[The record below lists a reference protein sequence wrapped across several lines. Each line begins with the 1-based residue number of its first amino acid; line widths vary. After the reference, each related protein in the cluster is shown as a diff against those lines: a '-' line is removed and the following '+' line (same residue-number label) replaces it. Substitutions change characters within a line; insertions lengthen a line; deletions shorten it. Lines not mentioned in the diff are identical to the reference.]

1 MASTGAAHR
10 TGVLLLTR
18 NFPPLW
24 GGMERLNW
32 NLARQLAQRAPLGI
46 VGPEGCA
53 REAPAQAAVSEVPL
67 RPLWRFLLLAS
78 AKGLGMAR
86 QARPQWVLAGSGLT
100 APLAWLAARAAGAR
114 CAAYVHGLDLAVA
127 HPLYRTLWFAAL
139 RRMDAVIANSHAS
152 AELARAL
159 GVPPQRLSVVYPG
172 VDVAVPDS
180 GARERFRRQHGLGD
194 APVLLSVGRLSERK
208 GLREFVSEVLPGI
221 ARSRPG
227 VRLVVVGDVPAAALH
242 AKAQSISSIEQAA
255 QAAGVGHCLMML
267 GRRFGEELTDAY
279 AAADVHVFPVRQIPG
294 DPEGFGMVAIEAAAQ
309 GVATVAYATGG
320 VVDAVAHGVSG
331 LLVPPGDAQGFAAAV
346 VRILDAPPDAAGVR
360 AFALGFAWERFG
372 SQVWAALQGP
382 QPDRG
387 AAQ

>member
-1 MASTGAAHR
+1 MASTGPSHR
-10 TGVLLLTR
+10 SGVVLLTR

-32 NLARQLAQRAPLGI
+32 NLAMQLAQRAPVGI
-46 VGPEGCA
+46 VGPEGCV
-53 REAPAQAAVSEVPL
+53 RDAPARAAVAEVSL

-78 AKGLGMAR
+78 WKGLTMAR
-86 QARPQWVLAGSGLT
+86 RARPQWVLAGSGLT
-100 APLAWLAARAAGAR
+100 APLAWLAARGAGAR

-152 AELARAL
+152 AELARGI
-159 GVPPQRLSVVYPG
+159 GVAPQRLSVVHPG
-172 VDVAVPDS
+172 VEVAAHDA

-208 GLREFVSEVLPGI
+208 GLREFVSEVLPDI
-221 ARSRPG
+221 ARRKPG

-242 AKAQSISSIEQAA
+242 ARAQSIPSIERAA
-255 QAAGVGHCLMML
+255 QAAGVGHCLLML

-279 AAADVHVFPVRQIPG
+279 AAADVHVFPVRQIPD

-320 VVDAVAHGVSG
+320 VVDAVEHGVSG
-331 LLVPPGDAQGFAAAV
+331 LLVAPGDAQGFASAV
-346 VRILDAPPDAAGVR
+346 QRILESPLDADRVR
-360 AFALGFAWERFG
+360 EFARGFAWERFG
-372 SQVWAALQGP
+372 TQVWAALQAAG
-382 QPDRG
+382 PDRG
-387 AAQ
+387 AAR